1 MQPTAAKATL
11 MKIAIAAVGFLAF
24 SVGVASA
31 APARTY
37 DLSAARQLVAVYG
50 QQISPDGSKMLYVR
64 QQTDFAKDGYDD
76 VLVLYDLKSHSSRVI
91 SVRRGLSGAQWT
103 PNGNAIVFTAPVTK
117 GGATESQIFV
127 MPMNGGD
134 PKQITDFPHGIRS
147 FALSPNGKT
156 FAVLTE
162 NDNLNQAQMDK
173 HLGVFEV
180 GSNDYLHTSATPSVH
195 LWLISASGDAA
206 KRLTDGTWSA
216 ALVNPDY
223 GGTLS
228 WSADGKRIAIVRF
241 PTPILGDALGATAYA
256 VDASTGKLTKI
267 THNSGLEGNP
277 TFAPVGDELSYFRPT
292 KGHVPNGNALYV
304 TRVGDGNGVDVRA
317 DIGRNVDGAVWAPN
331 GKAVWI
337 VGTDETR
344 DVLWYQP
351 LHGKAIRVNLGGRDL
366 AGMGN
371 ASNSGAIAVSLATPN
386 HPADLFVI
394 AKPGATPVQITHE
407 NAYLKNYTLGRVT
420 TLAWTNDGFHEGGVL
435 TYPPHYVKGK
445 KYPLVLLIHG
455 GPQQATTISWNSRR
469 ELFASRGYLVLEPN
483 YRGSSDMGDR
493 YQAAIARD
501 AGAGPGRDVMAGVR
515 AAQRLGIVDNAR
527 IAVSGWSYG
536 GYMTSWLEGHYHIWA
551 CAMEGAAVD
560 DDVYDY
566 DISFYVHDDEPYFG
580 GSPWDPKYA
589 AIWRSGSSPIAFAQQ
604 IKTPTLILG
613 DIGDA
618 NVPIANS
625 FEMYRALKD
634 NGVTVEFYAYP
645 VGGHFPGGPAR
656 SEDVNR
662 RWMAWLGKYL
672 GGHA

>member
-1 MQPTAAKATL
+1 
-11 MKIAIAAVGFLAF
+11 MKIAIAAGALFALLG
-24 SVGVASA
+24 GVSSA
-31 APARTY
+31 GPARTY
-37 DLSAARQLVAVYG
+37 DLAAARQLVAVFG
-50 QQISPDGSKMLYVR
+50 QQISPDGSKVLYVR
-64 QQTDFAKDGYDD
+64 QRTNFAKDSYDS
-76 VLVLYDLKSHSSRVI
+76 VLMLYDMKSRASRVL
-91 SVRRGLSGAQWT
+91 SDRRGLSGAQWT
-103 PNGNAIVFTAPVTK
+103 PSGNAIAFTAPAPT
-117 GGATESQIFV
+117 GEGTESQIFV

-134 PKQITDFPHGIRS
+134 PAQITTFPHGVRG

-162 NDNLNQAQMDK
+162 DDNPNQAQMDA
-173 HLGVFEV
+173 HLDAFAV
-180 GSNDYLHTSATPSVH
+180 GNNDYLHTSATPSVH
-195 LWLISASGDAA
+195 LWLVSANGGKA

-228 WSADGKRIAIVRF
+228 WSADNKRIAIVRF

-256 VDASTGKLTKI
+256 VDARTGKMTKI
-267 THNSGLEGNP
+267 TGNSGLEGNP

-292 KGHVPNGNALYV
+292 NGYVPNGNALYV
-304 TRVGDGNGVDVRA
+304 TRVGAGNGRDVRA
-317 DIGRNVDGAVWAPN
+317 DIGRNVDDAVWAPN

-337 VGTDETR
+337 VGTDGTR

-351 LHGKAIRVNLGGRDL
+351 IHGKAIRVNLGGREL

-371 ASNSGAIAVSLATPN
+371 ASRSGAIAVALATPN

-394 AKPGATPVQITHE
+394 AKPGAAPVQITHE
-407 NAYLKNYTLGRVT
+407 NAFLNAYALGRVT
-420 TLAWTNDGFHEGGVL
+420 TLAWTNDGFHEDGVL

-455 GPQQATTISWNSRR
+455 GPQEATTISWNSRR

-483 YRGSSDMGDR
+483 YRGSSNMGDR

-515 AAQRLGIVDNAR
+515 AAQRLGIVDDAR

-536 GYMTSWLEGHYHIWA
+536 GYMTSWLEGHYHTWA

-589 AIWRSGSSPIAFAQQ
+589 AIWRSGASPIDYAQQ

-645 VGGHFPGGPAR
+645 VGGHFPGGPVR

-672 GGHA
+672 GGKA